1 MQFFFFF
8 FPTNSNPILIF
19 DLTFNPRPKE
29 PIIGHDDLSFSDD
42 EEMLPRPS
50 SRTQSQSQSQSNRT
64 RESKSSILKTDS
76 DDELEFSE
84 EESPI
89 QHSKKKDKNGSQLDL
104 EIELEKKNREI
115 LELKTQLRNLGQSE
129 EVKIKQLKAELE
141 KERK

>member
-1 MQFFFFF
+1 MQFLFFFF

-19 DLTFNPRPKE
+19 DLIFNSRPKE

-42 EEMLPRPS
+42 EEMLPRPT
-50 SRTQSQSQSQSNRT
+50 SRTQSQSNRT

-115 LELKTQLRNLGQSE
+115 LELKTQLRNLRQSE